1 MNYRFGVCNKC
12 YEVCFQNFEY
22 TSKSWLG
29 HVYNWRVLVWFC
41 AWARYRLLHGSGPL
55 SGDGWI
61 GLEAEPSPPSSAEV
75 KNVNKPYLQR
85 YAFLA
90 RTGTSLTLTIIQSVH
105 VSKKITKD
113 VKTPF
118 YMVQNHTKTEVI
130 NFFISTLNST
140 PEKYYPMCL
149 WHLLCMSA
157 SKSWCKLFTVAK
169 ASILTVLAKAF
180 RWPQTLRELMRRSY
194 WLMVTA

>member
-29 HVYNWRVLVWFC
+29 HMFDNWRVLVWFC
-41 AWARYRLLHGSGPL
+41 AWARYRLLHGSDPF
-55 SGDGWI
+55 SGDKWI

-75 KNVNKPYLQR
+75 KNVSKPYLQR

-113 VKTPF
+113 AKTLF
-118 YMVQNHTKTEVI
+118 YMVQNRTKTELI
-130 NFFISTLNST
+130 FL
-140 PEKYYPMCL
+140 YPG
-149 WHLLCMSA
+149 WTQPPKNTILCA
-157 SKSWCKLFTVAK
+157 YDIYCVW
-169 ASILTVLAKAF
+169 VLVNHDANYSQWQRPVFSQFLQKHF
-180 RWPQTLRELMRRSY
+180 DDHRN
-194 WLMVTA
+194 